1 MIPKDIF
8 SKIRRIEIT
17 TKRLATDV
25 FAGAY
30 HSVFKGQGV
39 EFDEVREYQP
49 GDDIRTIDWN
59 VTARTGRPHIKKFIE
74 EREMIVMIVV
84 DASRSCHFATTQE
97 LKSKLAAEI
106 AAVLAFSAIKNNDKV
121 GLVIFT
127 EKIEKFIPPRKGL
140 QHVLRVIR
148 EVLYFKP
155 QGRATNIKNALE
167 FLSKVARRRSV
178 AFIISDFFEKNI
190 AQELKKDLTIANKRH
205 DVIAIT
211 LNDPK
216 EFDLPD
222 CGLLEL
228 QDAETG
234 GRYVVDS
241 GSRLV
246 RNRYHENSIKRV
258 QEREN
263 LFKSVGV
270 DAVNIFTDKPF
281 SHELV
286 KFFIKRKKRFR

>member
-8 SKIRRIEIT
+8 TKIRRIEIT

-49 GDDIRTIDWN
+49 GDDIRMIDWN

-74 EREMIVMIVV
+74 EREMTVMLVV

-106 AAVLAFSAIKNNDKV
+106 AAVLAFSAVKNNDKV
-121 GLVIFT
+121 GLLIFT

-155 QGRATNIKNALE
+155 QGRGTNINQALE

-178 AFIISDFFEKNI
+178 AFMISDFFDQDI
-190 AQELKKDLTIANKRH
+190 ADTLRQGLTIANKRH

-234 GRYVVDS
+234 KRFSVDS
-241 GSRLV
+241 GDRLV
-246 RNRYHENSIKRV
+246 RQRY
-258 QEREN
+258 REN
-263 LFKSVGV
+263 ALKRAQLREDLFRSVGV
-270 DAVNIFTDKPF
+270 DAVHIFTDKPF
-281 SHELV
+281 APELV
-286 KFFIKRKKRFR
+286 KFFVKRKKRFR

>member
-8 SKIRRIEIT
+8 TKIRRIEIT

-74 EREMIVMIVV
+74 EREMTVMIVV

-127 EKIEKFIPPRKGL
+127 ENIEKFIPPRKGL

-258 QEREN
+258 QERES

>member
-8 SKIRRIEIT
+8 TKIRRIEIT

-74 EREMIVMIVV
+74 EREMTVMLVV

-106 AAVLAFSAIKNNDKV
+106 AAVLAFSAVKNNDKV
-121 GLVIFT
+121 GLLIFT

-155 QGRATNIKNALE
+155 QGRGTNINQALE

-178 AFIISDFFEKNI
+178 AFMISDFFDQDI
-190 AQELKKDLTIANKRH
+190 ADTLRRGLTIANKRH

-211 LNDPK
+211 LNDPR

-234 GRYVVDS
+234 KRFSVDTGDRFVRQRY
-241 GSRLV
+241 
-246 RNRYHENSIKRV
+246 
-258 QEREN
+258 REN
-263 LFKSVGV
+263 ALKRAQTREELFRSVGV
-270 DAVNIFTDKPF
+270 DAVHIFTDKPF
-281 SHELV
+281 APELV
-286 KFFIKRKKRFR
+286 KFFVKRKKRFR